1 MVDYCLPSLIAE
13 GVICVGSWPA
23 FCSPA
28 SLVAN
33 VSESFSSWACFLP
46 VICILEFWC
55 WENPRSQASKVAQ
68 GLGQCL
74 LFWWCSTAGL
84 PSWACSSFR
93 AECVCMCVCAEGWG
107 GTLQNGSPSPMALP
121 WAASMRASLQQ
132 GLRAQGL
139 LITPL
144 VPQMHSCSAAYNI
157 KRSSAGDSVL
167 VISNNA
173 YV

>member
-1 MVDYCLPSLIAE
+1 MVDYRLPSLIAE

-68 GLGQCL
+68 GLD
-74 LFWWCSTAGL
+74 S
-84 PSWACSSFR
+84 ACCFDGVQLQGFR
-93 AECVCMCVCAEGWG
+93 RGPAPLSELSVCACVCAEGGG

-121 WAASMRASLQQ
+121 WAASMRASPAA
-132 GLRAQGL
+132 RAQSTR
-139 LITPL
+139 IAHYPT
-144 VPQMHSCSAAYNI
+144 
-157 KRSSAGDSVL
+157 RSS
-167 VISNNA
+167 NA
-173 YV
+173 LMFSCLQH